1 MGAESLSI
9 REGGEMSA
17 RRSRGGWCEQ
27 VSWEFIRGV
36 QEEKTSCGQR
46 PCGRSALP
54 GGEVAEKVDIFE
66 ITGDAFNRRPM
77 CHIAR
82 VVLFFFFLLQIQGFS
97 YCSFD
102 WPNESLCLFACS
114 Q

>member
-9 REGGEMSA
+9 KGGEMSA
-17 RRSRGGWCEQ
+17 RGSRGGWCEQ

-82 VVLFFFFLLQIQGFS
+82 VVLFFPPPNPGLLI
-97 YCSFD
+97 
-102 WPNESLCLFACS
+102 LLF
-114 Q
+114 